1 MAAPTATTTT
11 EPNLVIAVSGSN
23 VDAGNNDYTLNYNQA
38 ALSKG
43 FSIITGTLTAMTV
56 TVLASNLDGA
66 PIDITYD
73 LFGVLSLSSSTPYIC
88 DRNIPVKSII
98 IRAARSNATNA
109 VNMTIFAPRR

>member
-23 VDAGNNDYTLNYNQA
+23 VDAGNNDYILNYNQA

-43 FSIITGTLTAMTV
+43 FSIITGTLTAMDV
-56 TVLASNLDGA
+56 TVLATNLDGSTA
-66 PIDITYD
+66 DVTSD
-73 LFGVLSLSSSTPYIC
+73 LFGVASLSSNLPYIC
-88 DRNIPVKSII
+88 DINIPVKSII

-109 VNMTIFAPRR
+109 INMTIVAPRR